1 MKMFDKLKILH
12 ISVQLTWSSLKIVR
26 IVLPFKDQD
35 SADLVRKQLKD
46 LSLKTHTVIQLVFV
60 SDECMRLN
68 RLLLTNKV

>member
-12 ISVQLTWSSLKIVR
+12 ISVQLIWSRLKIVR
-26 IVLPFKDQD
+26 IVLRFKDQD

-46 LSLKTHTVIQLVFV
+46 LSLKTHTVIQPVFV

-68 RLLLTNKV
+68 LPFLTNNV